1 MSADFSQLYA
11 RLGIGAD
18 CSLEEFKRACRRRI
32 RAQHPD
38 LPGNAG
44 AAADAG
50 QIPLSE
56 FLPLYAKALRFHRKH
71 GRLPGAA
78 PAAPAPP
85 AASRERM
92 SMAAMAPSP
101 PPAAAPPATGNALR
115 RSLRAP
121 LLALVAVAI
130 IIAAIGTRKDDDAA
144 SRHPRPARAV
154 PLADDGA
161 GDDAQAQARLELG
174 MDPDTVRGIQGE
186 PMQWSGTEWSYGPSW
201 LRFEDD
207 RLVDWYSSP
216 LHPLR
221 TATASPPPESTQA
234 DADVASD
241 E

>member
-1 MSADFSQLYA
+1 MTADFAQLYA
-11 RLGIGAD
+11 RLGIAAD

-38 LPGNAG
+38 LAGNAG
-44 AAADAG
+44 AAADAD

-56 FLPLYAKALRFHRKH
+56 FLPLYAKALRFHRRH

-78 PAAPAPP
+78 PAASTAP

-92 SMAAMAPSP
+92 PMAAMASTAPS
-101 PPAAAPPATGNALR
+101 AAPQASPGGTPL

-121 LLALVAVAI
+121 LLALLAVAI
-130 IIAAIGTRKDDDAA
+130 IVAAIGTRSDDDAA
-144 SRHPRPARAV
+144 GQPPRPARA
-154 PLADDGA
+154 PSAADGGADDTR
-161 GDDAQAQARLELG
+161 AQARLELG
-174 MDPDTVRGIQGE
+174 MDADTVRSIQGE
-186 PMQWSGTEWSYGPSW
+186 PVQWNGSEWSYGPSW

-221 TATASPPPESTQA
+221 TATASPAPESTQA
-234 DADVASD
+234 DAGGPAD